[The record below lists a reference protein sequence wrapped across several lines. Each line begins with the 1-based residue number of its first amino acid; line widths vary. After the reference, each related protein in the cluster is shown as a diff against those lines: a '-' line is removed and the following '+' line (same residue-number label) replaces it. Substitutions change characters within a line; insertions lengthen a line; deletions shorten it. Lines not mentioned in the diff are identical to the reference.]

1 MNVSIFSNNKNCIFF
16 PSSID
21 NKRSKNKNK
30 TSISLVI
37 QKKKTRINN
46 EFLLFS
52 YSLIYLVVGN
62 C

>member
-21 NKRSKNKNK
+21 NKRSKSKNK

>member
-21 NKRSKNKNK
+21 NKRSKNK
-30 TSISLVI
+30 TSISYS
-37 QKKKTRINN
+37 KTRINN

>member
-21 NKRSKNKNK
+21 NKRSKNK

-37 QKKKTRINN
+37 QKKKKTRINN

>member
-21 NKRSKNKNK
+21 NKRSKSKNK
-30 TSISLVI
+30 TSISYS
-37 QKKKTRINN
+37 KTRINN
-46 EFLLFS
+46 EFHLFS

>member
-21 NKRSKNKNK
+21 NKKSKNK
-30 TSISLVI
+30 TSISYS
-37 QKKKTRINN
+37 KTRINN
-46 EFLLFS
+46 EFHLFS

>member
-21 NKRSKNKNK
+21 NKRSKNK

-37 QKKKTRINN
+37 QKKKKNKN
-46 EFLLFS
+46 K
-52 YSLIYLVVGN
+52 
-62 C
+62 

>member
-1 MNVSIFSNNKNCIFF
+1 MNVSIFSNNKNCISF

-37 QKKKTRINN
+37 QKKKKQ
-46 EFLLFS
+46 E
-52 YSLIYLVVGN
+52 
-62 C
+62 

>member
-21 NKRSKNKNK
+21 NKRSKIKNK
-30 TSISLVI
+30 TSISYS
-37 QKKKTRINN
+37 KTRINN

>member
-1 MNVSIFSNNKNCIFF
+1 MYLYFLIIKIVSFF
-16 PSSID
+16 LPQLII
-21 NKRSKNKNK
+21 KRSKNK
-30 TSISLVI
+30 TSISYS
-37 QKKKTRINN
+37 KTRINN

>member
-21 NKRSKNKNK
+21 NKRSK
-30 TSISLVI
+30 S
-37 QKKKTRINN
+37 INN

>member
-21 NKRSKNKNK
+21 NKRSKNK

>member
-21 NKRSKNKNK
+21 NKRSKSKNK
-30 TSISLVI
+30 TSISYS
-37 QKKKTRINN
+37 KTRINN

>member
-21 NKRSKNKNK
+21 NNKSKNK

-37 QKKKTRINN
+37 QKQ
-46 EFLLFS
+46 E
-52 YSLIYLVVGN
+52 
-62 C
+62 

>member
-1 MNVSIFSNNKNCIFF
+1 MNVSIFSNNKNCISF

-21 NKRSKNKNK
+21 NKRSKNK
-30 TSISLVI
+30 TSMNF
-37 QKKKTRINN
+37 T
-46 EFLLFS
+46 FS